1 MNLIQSV
8 VASTVY
14 FMDKSEPENVYKYF
28 IYLTNNGRFVV
39 TIFLCPKNL
48 NLKIDEKQIKIR
60 AGKIFV
66 MI

>member
-1 MNLIQSV
+1 
-8 VASTVY
+8 
-14 FMDKSEPENVYKYF
+14 MDKSEPENVYKYF